1 MGWVMNAGSV
11 ALTRCCLVFTSQ
23 ILAAKSAAIN
33 PPLQTPLH
41 RGVGCFGHRGHPAAD
56 RQGETDKNVLNATG
70 SRATRRN
77 FTDLSKKEK
86 NKRALW
92 LLQAIHQHWCSA
104 GADPVASPPQKNP
117 PPKPTGW
124 DLTPQISPVPALGY
138 RGKAPLFGVL

>member
-11 ALTRCCLVFTSQ
+11 ALTRCCLLFTSQ

-33 PPLQTPLH
+33 SPPRTPLH
-41 RGVGCFGHRGHPAAD
+41 RGVGCFRHRGHPAAD

-104 GADPVASPPQKNP
+104 GADPVASPPQKNS